1 MMSHLHATKSHC
13 GVEPKGAQE
22 ASFSQALQFFQEICF
37 LHAAQ
42 FAYRKGLCCTDALLI
57 ISDYLQNSIDAGMEY
72 YIVQLD
78 LSAAFDRVSHSGHLS
93 NSKFIG
99 VGGSV
104 L

>member
-1 MMSHLHATKSHC
+1 MSHLHATKSHC
-13 GVEPKGAQE
+13 GVEPEGARE

-37 LHAAQ
+37 LPAAQ
-42 FAYRKGLCCTDALLI
+42 FAYRKGLGCTDALLI
-57 ISDYLQNSIDAGMEY
+57 ISDHLQNSIDAGMEY

-78 LSAAFDRVSHSGHLS
+78 LSAAFDRESHSGHLF
-93 NSKFIG
+93 NLKFIG